1 MGIIVAAPLIGERWL
16 DKEVRTRVGQRVLQA
31 KLIGL
36 SPVGA
41 GEPGE
46 GSSRKESWGC
56 WGAGWPGCG
65 HGIQK

>member
-1 MGIIVAAPLIGERWL
+1 MGIIVVAPLIGERWL

-36 SPVGA
+36 SPVGT

-46 GSSRKESWGC
+46 GSSRKESWG
-56 WGAGWPGCG
+56 
-65 HGIQK
+65 